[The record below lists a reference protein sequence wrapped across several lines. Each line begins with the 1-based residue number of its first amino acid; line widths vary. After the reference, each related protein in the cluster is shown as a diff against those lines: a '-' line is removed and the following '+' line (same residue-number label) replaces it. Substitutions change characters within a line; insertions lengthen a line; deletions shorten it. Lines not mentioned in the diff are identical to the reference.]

1 MLSLYLKHGNALS
14 KKAVTENDSKNC
26 FLSPAISCNVWSYV
40 PWAEDLV
47 APFPRLPG
55 HVPPMFC
62 LPAIADP
69 LASCAQSWTCFS
81 LSSLILP
88 DCDVSS
94 VMWKFNYFW
103 DLYPWDSFEF
113 DWNWLRERSREGWRL
128 LCWGHGLVTPASQS
142 SHPSPPSLIA
152 ALGNWKLRTTCGLW
166 QKSSKWITVFLANVV
181 FASALC
187 DPNGPKLTLSHC
199 SLLTSL
205 KLEGCYE
212 DLSFGFFFSG
222 LMEPRK
228 ERELLCPV
236 GLMGASL
243 PCWAGSV
250 AAAQTLT
257 RELLCTGPP
266 WVYMQL

>member
-1 MLSLYLKHGNALS
+1 MSRRPGGPLPQAAWPCSSDVLS
-14 KKAVTENDSKNC
+14 
-26 FLSPAISCNVWSYV
+26 
-40 PWAEDLV
+40 
-47 APFPRLPG
+47 
-55 HVPPMFC
+55 
-62 LPAIADP
+62 
-69 LASCAQSWTCFS
+69 ASHCWPTRQLCPVLDMCFS

-113 DWNWLRERSREGWRL
+113 DWNGLRERSREGWRL

-166 QKSSKWITVFLANVV
+166 QKLSKWITLFLANAV

-187 DPNGPKLTLSHC
+187 GPNGPKLTLSHC